1 MVIWLDVYPA
11 GAAISPPDDEL
22 LEVGGCVVVVA
33 GGCVVGVVVGG
44 LVVGVVVGGSVVGVV
59 EAGGCVDG
67 VVELGGCV
75 VVVVVDPPV
84 ETVTE
89 TVTAPTTGWGSDMP
103 LVDPSGAT
111 ASP

>member
-1 MVIWLDVYPA
+1 M
-11 GAAISPPDDEL
+11 
-22 LEVGGCVVVVA
+22 
-33 GGCVVGVVVGG
+33 GVVVGG

-75 VVVVVDPPV
+75 VVVVDPPV